1 MAQQSAPC
9 TAVRAGRMGPTKCF
23 RVSHLSA
30 ALAAVLLLAH
40 VQRAW
45 GSCQKPITPQEGL
58 TCDTADVDSLKSASP
73 DIWWTFTTPPEKYA
87 HARTHT
93 HTRTL
98 AHSHTRTLAH
108 SHTRTLAHAHAHAYA
123 HTHTR
128 TRTHAHTHAH
138 AHAHSHSVTHIQI
151 RAGHRLHQEL
161 LPVLQTLHVVL

>member
-1 MAQQSAPC
+1 
-9 TAVRAGRMGPTKCF
+9 MGPTKCF

-98 AHSHTRTLAH
+98 AHSHTRTCKNAR
-108 SHTRTLAHAHAHAYA
+108 TRE
-123 HTHTR
+123 
-128 TRTHAHTHAH
+128 RTHAHA
-138 AHAHSHSVTHIQI
+138 ASHI
-151 RAGHRLHQEL
+151 RSYNNVRCSDALRSEDSIRCDICTAALVCSE
-161 LPVLQTLHVVL
+161 